1 PVVMT
6 VPFVASN
13 PLALHTSWSGN
24 TVTLKGTM
32 SSSAPLDAF
41 VYDWN
46 PGDGGTHCSGNVT
59 IGAGPQVAP
68 DMDSY
73 GIECQHVYT
82 GPVNTVFTATLT
94 VTDTTAPGSPAALA
108 TYQLQLKSPPP
119 NLPVEVNNA

>member
-1 PVVMT
+1 MVSRTLYRCAAAAAVTIGLPAFLMAQTPVVMT

-32 SSSAPLDAF
+32 SSSAPGDAF

-59 IGAGPQVAP
+59 IGAGPQTP
-68 DMDSY
+68 PNMDSY
-73 GIECQHVYT
+73 GIECQH
-82 GPVNTVFTATLT
+82 
-94 VTDTTAPGSPAALA
+94 
-108 TYQLQLKSPPP
+108 
-119 NLPVEVNNA
+119 